1 MFCHFVK
8 KNVQNADVSEKY
20 TWQPVSW
27 SAKIPGDS
35 WKQNMQSCILPVE
48 WNCRNQQQCLYFS
61 CTKCSVCTCQPVQ
74 HSWRRWRGSPGT
86 SWCCGHLA
94 SQPRSIF
101 SPRSRTRSRPR
112 LPSVSPAQRVSPIRC
127 KQLGAQNQVHT
138 GRWSQVL
145 QEGGED
151 LACERRPASSPVGA
165 AFEATATSRRQL
177 RGLKALHILKKKTIK
192 VSRILKKETF
202 KPSTIPHCEEEENNK
217 KVPSKY
223 DLYEAARFYSA
234 LKRKY

>member
-1 MFCHFVK
+1 MFVLFCVLSVLV
-8 KNVQNADVSEKY
+8 NLCSTVEGGGGDLLERVDV
-20 TWQPVSW
+20 
-27 SAKIPGDS
+27 A
-35 WKQNMQSCILPVE
+35 
-48 WNCRNQQQCLYFS
+48 
-61 CTKCSVCTCQPVQ
+61 
-74 HSWRRWRGSPGT
+74 GT
-86 SWCCGHLA
+86 SLHNRDRSFLRDRGLGRDRGFPLYHLHRECHQ
-94 SQPRSIF
+94 S
-101 SPRSRTRSRPR
+101 
-112 LPSVSPAQRVSPIRC
+112 
-127 KQLGAQNQVHT
+127 GANNQVHKT
-138 GRWSQVL
+138 RCTRAGVL
-145 QEGGED
+145 RFYRKGGED

>member
-1 MFCHFVK
+1 MSTCAAQLKEVAGISWNELMLRAPRFTTEIDLFSEIEDSVATEASLCITCTESVT
-8 KNVQNADVSEKY
+8 NQVQTTRCTKPGAHGQV
-20 TWQPVSW
+20 
-27 SAKIPGDS
+27 IPGS
-35 WKQNMQSCILPVE
+35 
-48 WNCRNQQQCLYFS
+48 
-61 CTKCSVCTCQPVQ
+61 
-74 HSWRRWRGSPGT
+74 
-86 SWCCGHLA
+86 
-94 SQPRSIF
+94 
-101 SPRSRTRSRPR
+101 
-112 LPSVSPAQRVSPIRC
+112 
-127 KQLGAQNQVHT
+127 T
-138 GRWSQVL
+138 GR
-145 QEGGED
+145 GGKD